1 MQQLRTSVLSPTAAR
16 CVQRLLY
23 RSCNAV
29 FWPPVYGSCG
39 PDIPSAVFR
48 LALNVEQPNLPAMD
62 YIYPINFVGHDEWLD
77 SGYEL
82 KLAQGD
88 VVTRDGEF
96 LGMWRVVDYDQE
108 DEYSSG
114 RIEFIVDG
122 ESTVKFTEDFAALD
136 IRTSRGFAL
145 SQLTRTIRLWHEEQP
160 A

>member
-1 MQQLRTSVLSPTAAR
+1 M
-16 CVQRLLY
+16 
-23 RSCNAV
+23 
-29 FWPPVYGSCG
+29 
-39 PDIPSAVFR
+39 
-48 LALNVEQPNLPAMD
+48 E
-62 YIYPINFVGHDEWLD
+62 YIYPIHFIDHDEWLD
-77 SGYEL
+77 SGYEP

-88 VVTRDGEF
+88 VVSRDGEF
-96 LGMWRVVDYDQE
+96 LEIWRVVDYDQE

-122 ESTVKFTEDFAALD
+122 ESTVKFKEGFAAPN